1 MADDFFNAKPHVL
14 FGQRL
19 IERGYSDFRGV
30 PLTLKRELA
39 EEVYAEFLVAGEIDR
54 SGDEYR
60 AALRV
65 HRVDNASLAGET
77 VHEGTDLL
85 ALMDELA
92 VAVKEAVGIPDRD
105 EVGDLPLRER
115 LSDDDV
121 AVEEYFRGSEA
132 VFAAGDL
139 DAAIR
144 HTTAATTRDPTFA
157 VAQFSLYSYLVNAN
171 RSEEALVALTATM
184 GHLHRLPERTELFVK
199 TEYYFLIQEIDEAD
213 AITRRWVDLYP
224 DDPYALTYRKTMQD
238 IRGDDEGALATLG
251 PCTGSI
257 PGTAGCSSRSP
268 RHTRSWATT
277 NRLCGA
283 DHLCGRVPG

>member
-1 MADDFFNAKPHVL
+1 MREVVKPEFRKATALFPFDLGPGIGEDRTWVAYAVPEALVLDLMADDFFNAKPHVL

-121 AVEEYFRGSEA
+121 AWRSTSGARRRSSRL
-132 VFAAGDL
+132 G
-139 DAAIR
+139 IWTR
-144 HTTAATTRDPTFA
+144 PSGTQPQPRRATPTFA

-199 TEYYFLIQEIDEAD
+199 TEYYFPHPGD
-213 AITRRWVDLYP
+213 RR
-224 DDPYALTYRKTMQD
+224 
-238 IRGDDEGALATLG
+238 G
-251 PCTGSI
+251 
-257 PGTAGCSSRSP
+257 
-268 RHTRSWATT
+268 
-277 NRLCGA
+277 
-283 DHLCGRVPG
+283 